1 MKNYL
6 KKWDLMRI
14 LRLVIGVIVIGQG
27 ISAGQWTIVGLGAVF
42 TLLPLFNAS
51 MCSIGACSVPVK
63 KVRTF
68 KADEVT
74 YEEVK

>member
-6 KKWDLMRI
+6 KNWDLMRI
-14 LRLVIGVIVIGQG
+14 LRLIIGIIVIGQG
-27 ISAGQWTIVGLGAVF
+27 FSAGQWTIVGLGALF

-51 MCSIGACSVPVK
+51 MCSIGACSVPNK
-63 KVRTF
+63 KNRRF
-68 KADEVT
+68 KAEEVT